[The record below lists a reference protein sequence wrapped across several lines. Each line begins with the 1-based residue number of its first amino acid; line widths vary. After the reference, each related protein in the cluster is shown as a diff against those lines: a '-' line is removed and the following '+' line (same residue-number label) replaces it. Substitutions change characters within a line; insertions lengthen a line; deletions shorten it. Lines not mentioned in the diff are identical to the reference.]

1 MINGTSPIEGK
12 QVYDI
17 MSGYGRIIAVE
28 PDESFVVEFA
38 KKRQIRFSAGG
49 YLGNMRRIYW
59 DNPIVVE
66 PTADDKNWQTFLT
79 VARAIYELIKGIR
92 K

>member
-17 MSGYGRIIAVE
+17 MSGYGRIISVE
-28 PDESFVVEFA
+28 PDESFVVEFS
-38 KKRQIRFSAGG
+38 KKSKLRFSSGG
-49 YLGNMRRIYW
+49 YLGNQRRIYW

-66 PTADDKNWQTFLT
+66 PTATDKNWQVFLS
-79 VARAIYELIKGIR
+79 VARQIYNLIKEIKG
-92 K
+92 